1 MGNSLAEKIEKVDSK
16 LVIPSD
22 NPTNITRI
30 SKLHDYGTELRWI
43 CYEVARKVANKKDLE
58 RTLQVLSRWKNV
70 LSTITSSK
78 YSKDAGFANLYR
90 AIDIQRNLNPNQ
102 TVHETIALKTRAKS
116 PIETLLE
123 KIAEIYAA
131 ANNGKRGRQIRVAE
145 TSLDNDLRS
154 LSVVINLDMQGN
166 LEWAMKNSSYCIS
179 RKDGWFYNCGCYIKN
194 INQDT
199 DYFKVFSSLYDLAPR
214 GGLVPYKNLESS
226 IKNRIPKAKG
236 MVRSDLIKFIQR
248 NLTDS
253 NNGFLSYAKVTNEIP
268 GGKPLVRVVRGR
280 GIEFNNKID

>member
-1 MGNSLAEKIEKVDSK
+1 MGNSLAEKIEKIDSK
-16 LVIPSD
+16 LVIPD
-22 NPTNITRI
+22 DKPTDITGI
-30 SKLHDYGTELRWI
+30 SKLHSYGTELRWI
-43 CYEVARKVANKKDLE
+43 CYEVARKVARKEDLD
-58 RTLQVLSRWKNV
+58 RTLQVFSHWKSV
-70 LSTITSSK
+70 LGTITGSK
-78 YSKDAGFANLYR
+78 HGNDTSLANLYR
-90 AIDIQRNLNPNQ
+90 AIGTQQKLRPNQ
-102 TVHETIALKTRAKS
+102 AIHETIALKAKTKS
-116 PIETLLE
+116 PIETLLR
-123 KIAEIYAA
+123 KITEIYAA
-131 ANNGKRGRQIRVAE
+131 ANNGRRGIKIKAAE

-179 RKDGWFYNCGCYIKN
+179 KKDGWFYNCGCYIKN

-199 DYFKVFSSLYDLAPR
+199 DYFKVFSSLYDLAPQ

-268 GGKPLVRVVRGR
+268 GGKPLVRVVRGK